1 MSENEKK
8 ALAVG
13 DPVPAFAVPNQDGVM
28 VTSDSL
34 LGTPYL
40 LYFYPKDNTPGCTAE
55 ACDFQTKLPDY
66 TGLGFKVFGV
76 SRDSQ
81 KSHQNFREK
90 FNLQFDLLSD
100 TEEQLCQAFDVIKMK
115 MMYGKPARKIE
126 RSTFVIDEKGIIIG
140 IFRDV
145 NARTHVAELFET
157 LKK

>member
-1 MSENEKK
+1 MTEKTTK
-8 ALAVG
+8 ELAVG
-13 DPVPAFAVPNQDGVM
+13 DPVPAFAVPNQDGVI
-28 VTSDSL
+28 VSSESL

-40 LYFYPKDNTPGCTAE
+40 LYFYPKDNTPGCTVE
-55 ACDFQTKLPDY
+55 ACDFQSRLPDY

-81 KSHQNFREK
+81 KSHQNFRAK
-90 FNLQFDLLSD
+90 FNLAFDLLSD
-100 TEEQLCQAFDVIKMK
+100 TEEELCKAFDVIKQK

-126 RSTFVIDEKGIIIG
+126 RSTFVIDDKGIIIG

-145 NARTHVAELFET
+145 NARTHVAELWEN